1 MFRHRQ
7 RQLRHEDQQ
16 QNELEDI
23 PFVDNEPVME
33 DLLEVEEENEEEEEE
48 EALVQEQE
56 IDCIQQHII
65 NYAVNLPGEAT
76 GQLQAYVNGKM
87 KMG

>member
-1 MFRHRQ
+1 VFRHRQ

-33 DLLEVEEENEEEEEE
+33 DLLEVEEENEEEE
-48 EALVQEQE
+48 ALVQEQE

-87 KMG
+87 